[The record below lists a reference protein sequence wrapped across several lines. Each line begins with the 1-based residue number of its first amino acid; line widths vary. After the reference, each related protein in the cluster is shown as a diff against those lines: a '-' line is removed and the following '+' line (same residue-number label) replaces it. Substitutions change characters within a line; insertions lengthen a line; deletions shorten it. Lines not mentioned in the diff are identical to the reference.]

1 MEELIFEKIS
11 NSEAQTE
18 EIAGEFARLLPKDG
32 FVQLSG
38 EPGAGKTAFVRGMG
52 RYLCPGAA
60 VRSPTYT
67 VMRDYP
73 CVSGGRFYHF
83 DLYRIFTDE
92 DLESVGFYDCAG
104 LIAAEWCENVPFAL
118 PRRRYLVRID
128 KGEAEYCRRIVA
140 TLIDESR

>member
-1 MEELIFEKIS
+1 MEELLFEINS
-11 NSEAQTE
+11 GSEAQTE
-18 EIAGEFARLLPKDG
+18 KIAEDFARSLRGDS

-52 RYLCPGAA
+52 RVLCPGAA

-73 CVSGGRFYHF
+73 CALGGRFYHF

-92 DLESVGFYDCAG
+92 DLESVGFYDCEG
-104 LIAAEWCENVPFAL
+104 VIAAEWCENVPFAL
-118 PRRRYLVRID
+118 PDKRFIVKID
-128 KGEAEYCRRIVA
+128 KDPGDENRRKIAVYA
-140 TLIDESR
+140 AK